1 MKTLFLS
8 LFAVIVLLGA
18 TANATETN
26 RVTNLLPSITNTVV
40 SDNVTKHDITIS
52 AGGLV
57 LPSNGQSE
65 TALDF
70 SFSLNPFKSARNLW
84 LGVAQSV
91 AWSPQFAGSTDL
103 DVNWSVHIYKQL
115 YLLPGWSVGSVYQV
129 NSSTVWRTSPE
140 LQAQYYLSDD
150 VFIIGQVNYDLVSQ
164 GKNDLRWS
172 LGIGYEF

>member
-8 LFAVIVLLGA
+8 LFAVVTLLGA

-26 RVTNLLPSITNTVV
+26 QVPNLLPPVTNTVT
-40 SDNVTKHDITIS
+40 SDVTKHDITIS

-70 SFSLNPFKSARNLW
+70 SFSLNPFSTVRNLW

-103 DVNWSVHIYKQL
+103 DANWCIHIVGNL
-115 YLLPGWSVGSVYQV
+115 YTLPGWSVGTVYQA
-129 NSSTVWRTSPE
+129 NSSVLWRTSPE
-140 LQAQYYLSDD
+140 LQLQYYLSDD
-150 VFIIGQVNYDLVSQ
+150 VFIIGQVNYDIVSRDE
-164 GKNDLRWS
+164 NDVRWS
-172 LGIGYEF
+172 IGLGWEF